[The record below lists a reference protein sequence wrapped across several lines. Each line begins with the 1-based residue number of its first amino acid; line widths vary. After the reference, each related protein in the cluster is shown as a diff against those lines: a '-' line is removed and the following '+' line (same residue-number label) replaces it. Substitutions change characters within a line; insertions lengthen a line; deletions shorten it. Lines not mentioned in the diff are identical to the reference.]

1 LRIKFSSALSRS
13 EEIVFSGLLAIAS
26 AIFLLDLLSLYSTPV
41 PDSYLWWG
49 DESWLMLEFRN
60 QMMHGVFLHP
70 YALGSS
76 LAHGSGIIFG
86 NMWVTAIFYGIP
98 AAFITPAQMDI
109 VLLGRSITTIFS
121 FTLLVALYEI
131 VRRLT
136 LDRLL
141 ALFSMLLLL
150 TSRSFLFTSHSARY
164 DILTALAILLGIYYL
179 LRIHLPLTILRA
191 AFMGCIAATTML
203 VTIHVTLALMLATL
217 VAILYHAGN
226 RWPSLV
232 LGFLGGIVT
241 FVIMLLAIS
250 ALRGQLTLFGMSGT
264 DSFALNLHD
273 IPALRFF
280 SRSVQIA
287 NLSQRWT
294 MLRMYGSGYAFV
306 FAGLAVATLV
316 QYLPKLSRTPIRIHA
331 ITVVVVLFSW
341 LEFESAAPS
350 SYLIYVLPVL
360 SIAAALWMKDL
371 VQEHVRIWVIAV
383 LSIIVGFFAFR
394 DIPGMHGKGYHLMTA
409 NALAVGTALGEME
422 SSDTG
427 IHPLVLAFNPAV
439 HEVLRDTNVRL
450 MTTQFIE
457 YPADV
462 SSGRNFYSDSIL
474 RKVGVNYVLFYSSS
488 IKPDYMRE
496 VGPIRSTLDRIGTP
510 VWERPGYFTDIGR
523 TYFGT
528 TLGAPDTLR
537 LYRINKAK

>member
-1 LRIKFSSALSRS
+1 MRIKFSSALSRS

-26 AIFLLDLLSLYSTPV
+26 AIFLLDLISLYSTPV

-60 QMMHGVFLHP
+60 QMMHGVFQHP

-86 NMWVTAIFYGIP
+86 NMWVPAIFYGIP
-98 AAFITPAQMDI
+98 AALITPERMDI

-141 ALFSMLLLL
+141 ALFSVLLLL
-150 TSRSFLFTSHSARY
+150 TSRSFLFSSHSARY
-164 DILTALAILLGIYYL
+164 DILTALAILAGVYLL
-179 LRIHLPLTILRA
+179 LRIHSPLTALRA
-191 AFMGCIAATTML
+191 AIMGFIAAATML

-217 VAILYHAGN
+217 VAILYYAEN
-226 RWPSLV
+226 RWPRLV
-232 LGFLGGIVT
+232 LGFLSGVAV
-241 FVIMLLAIS
+241 FAIMLLGIS
-250 ALRGQLTLFGMSGT
+250 AVRGQMTLFGMSGT
-264 DSFALNLHD
+264 TSFALNLHD
-273 IPALRFF
+273 IPALRFY

-287 NLSQRWT
+287 NLAQRWT
-294 MLRMYGSGYAFV
+294 MLRMYGLGYILV
-306 FAGLAVATLV
+306 FATIAIIYII
-316 QYLPKLSRTPIRIHA
+316 QYLRRIRPIPIHIHA
-331 ITVVVVLFSW
+331 VTIVIVLLSW

-360 SIAAALWMKDL
+360 SIAVALSMKHL
-371 VQEHVRIWVIAV
+371 MREHIRTWAIGVV
-383 LSIIVGFFAFR
+383 SILLGIFAFQ
-394 DIPGMHGKGYHLMTA
+394 DIPGEHGKGYHIMTS
-409 NALAVGTALGEME
+409 NSLAVGTALGEIE
-422 SSDTG
+422 GSNTG
-427 IHPLVLAFNPAV
+427 TRPLVLAFNPAI

-457 YPADV
+457 YPGDA
-462 SSGRNFYSDSIL
+462 SFTGNFYADSIL
-474 RKVGVNYVLFYSSS
+474 QKTGVNYILLYASAL
-488 IKPDYMRE
+488 KPDYMRE
-496 VGPIRSTLDRIGTP
+496 VGPIRSALNRIGTP
-510 VWERPGYFTDIGR
+510 IWERPGYFTDIGR
-523 TYFGT
+523 TYFDT

-537 LYRINKAK
+537 LYRINRSK